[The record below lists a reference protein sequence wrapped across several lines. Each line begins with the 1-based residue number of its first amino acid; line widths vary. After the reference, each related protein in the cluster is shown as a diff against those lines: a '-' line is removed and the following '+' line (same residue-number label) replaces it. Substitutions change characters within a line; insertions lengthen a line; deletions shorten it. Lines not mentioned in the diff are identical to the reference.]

1 MVGAG
6 PGFVRRK
13 PLLTDAGRHPAPGT
27 RHPAPGAG
35 TRSGARGGNAVRCPF
50 VGTAGIGDRRLVRPQ
65 ERVGVK
71 GDGPERGRVTEA
83 AGAELPCHF
92 GSRRGT
98 IAPKAVSY

>member
-1 MVGAG
+1 M
-6 PGFVRRK
+6 PVRRNGG
-13 PLLTDAGRHPAPGT
+13 D
-27 RHPAPGAG
+27 
-35 TRSGARGGNAVRCPF
+35 RGS
-50 VGTAGIGDRRLVRPQ
+50 GIGDQGSGIRDQGSGIRDRRLVRPQ